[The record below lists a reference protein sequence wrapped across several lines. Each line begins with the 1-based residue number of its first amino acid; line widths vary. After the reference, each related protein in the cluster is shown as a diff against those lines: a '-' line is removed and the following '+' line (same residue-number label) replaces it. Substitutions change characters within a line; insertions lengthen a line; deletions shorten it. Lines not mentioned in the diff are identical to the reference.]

1 MTMLVLKGGRITFTT
16 KLRERL
22 TLGKTRFAKVAQSVE
37 HHSSKVGVAESFS
50 VFRSNMPI
58 VPEEGDGTSGSTPPI
73 RSKIVSCIFVT

>member
-1 MTMLVLKGGRITFTT
+1 MLVLKGGRITFTT

-50 VFRSNMPI
+50 VFRSNMRI
-58 VPEEGDGTSGSTPPI
+58 VPEEGDGASGSTPPI
-73 RSKIVSCIFVT
+73 RSNMESWRNG